1 MEEDKNPVEIKVIPF
16 SELLKLILSTSS
28 FQIKYSIK
36 LDPEFISILN
46 QILISN
52 PNYFDSIQ
60 QSFNSIIEDKKIDV
74 NDIPAI
80 ITLLSNLYKIL
91 YSQKINDIVKGIST
105 DKCLTILK
113 FVIEVIIKENMND
126 NEKEMETIKIINSL
140 IDTCGDLILIRK
152 SLKTPTSFSF
162 IK

>member
-1 MEEDKNPVEIKVIPF
+1 MEENPVEIKITPF

-28 FQIKYSIK
+28 FQLKYSIK

-126 NEKEMETIKIINSL
+126 NEKEIETIKIINSL